1 MSVPSHNLY
10 DFIYHT
16 TERKFLLFYF
26 YPWGE
31 KDYTNVID
39 YQKSS
44 VNLCPVNELSNI
56 DATKFFPEQFIDLNL
71 IRSMQPV
78 LFCHDQEPLDFD
90 FYQDD
95 GLYMKKFFDTHL
107 KNLPYPVYQQNLR
120 SIHLWSMKK
129 KWILLHSEKNS
140 LQLKKYEETDR
151 YQGAFWWSHAII
163 ARDWYRYAQYDPS
176 LEINKSDKKMFLI
189 YARDSEGTRAYRKTV
204 INRIQEISH
213 QCQIGSLSQEI
224 ITAQNSAIY
233 NVEDFV
239 STEISVVLETLFND
253 SRIHLTEKILR
264 PLACGHPFILAA
276 GANSLEFLKSYGFE
290 TFHPWIDESYDQEQ
304 DHDKRLDLIIK
315 ELHRIAS
322 LSSTDKQCMLENIR
336 QIAQR
341 NKQKFFSNEFLEY
354 VVNELKQNIQTALH
368 NTQDQFDIKFRWENI
383 KWRKKNGLFVRTP
396 SHNFI
401 TPLIRH
407 CRVNKGL
414 LEQYQCHQHGL
425 DDKSSTDGD
434 DV

>member
-1 MSVPSHNLY
+1 
-10 DFIYHT
+10 
-16 TERKFLLFYF
+16 
-26 YPWGE
+26 
-31 KDYTNVID
+31 
-39 YQKSS
+39 
-44 VNLCPVNELSNI
+44 
-56 DATKFFPEQFIDLNL
+56 
-71 IRSMQPV
+71 
-78 LFCHDQEPLDFD
+78 
-90 FYQDD
+90 
-95 GLYMKKFFDTHL
+95 
-107 KNLPYPVYQQNLR
+107 
-120 SIHLWSMKK
+120 
-129 KWILLHSEKNS
+129 
-140 LQLKKYEETDR
+140 
-151 YQGAFWWSHAII
+151 
-163 ARDWYRYAQYDPS
+163 
-176 LEINKSDKKMFLI
+176 
-189 YARDSEGTRAYRKTV
+189 
-204 INRIQEISH
+204 
-213 QCQIGSLSQEI
+213 
-224 ITAQNSAIY
+224 
-233 NVEDFV
+233 
-239 STEISVVLETLFND
+239 
-253 SRIHLTEKILR
+253 LTEKILR

-290 TFHPWIDESYDQEQ
+290 TFQPWIDESYDQEQ

-341 NKQKFFSNEFLEY
+341 NKQKFFSNKFLEY